1 MDVEDIRAV
10 VAIGKCENK
19 NKLELDFGTTYSGF
33 AYAHRANPE
42 IETNG
47 RWPGR
52 EGLPKTNTAL
62 RYEYDPETG
71 SLSIAAWGEPALV
84 QTPEKKKKANAG
96 KKEIYSVELFKLH
109 LTEMSNKPSLP
120 AGMNYKK
127 PICDYL
133 SCMNKLIKETI
144 EKTWPGMRSSQ
155 ILYVMTIPAEWK
167 ENTKVIMRE
176 CAHAAGIIETADS
189 KRLEF
194 TSEPEAAAMHCL
206 NVVEEHK
213 LKTGDSFLVV
223 DCGGGTVDLTT
234 RTINNNNKLG
244 EITERT
250 GDLCGATFI
259 DLEFL
264 KYLGKLLGFSALE
277 KVKTEHYGQLQ
288 YLIQKFFCPRV
299 KYMFDGNADTFKPI
313 DLDLEHYCP
322 ALMKY
327 VTGENKEKMEQED
340 WLIELDF
347 ESVKS
352 MFDPVV
358 AKVIKLISN
367 QLKAAE
373 SVKSPSA
380 MFLVG
385 GFSESVYLRNRIKES
400 FASKVPIIAEPRQ
413 PMGAVL
419 KGAVAYGLNMEAVET
434 RILKWSY
441 GIEVLVEWDPSEDPF
456 ERRTFEGR
464 VHRFQKLAERRTQV
478 KVDKEFSGEFKPVY
492 PDQTSASFKVYYSEN
507 SPRYCDEPGVC
518 FLGKLQIDLPDTYL
532 GINRPIEFS
541 LTFGKMELKA
551 SAHNKTTGQMYHTS
565 WTMNNFVN

>member
-1 MDVEDIRAV
+1 MDIEDIRSV
-10 VAIGKCENK
+10 VAIGKLWYHVQFE
-19 NKLELDFGTTYSGF
+19 KLGGF
-33 AYAHRANPE
+33 AYAHKANPE

-62 RYEYDPETG
+62 RYEQDPETG
-71 SLSIAAWGEPALV
+71 SLSVAAWGEPALV
-84 QTPEKKKKANAG
+84 QTPEKKKKSGAN
-96 KKEIYSVELFKLH
+96 KIYTVELFKLH
-109 LTEMSNKPSLP
+109 LTEMSNKPFLP
-120 AGMNYKK
+120 AGMDYKK

-133 SCMNKLIKETI
+133 NCMNKLITETL
-144 EKTWPGMRSSQ
+144 EKTWPGMQSSQ

-176 CAHAAGIIETADS
+176 CAHTAGIIETVDS
-189 KRLEF
+189 NKLEF

-213 LKTGDSFLVV
+213 LNIGDSFLVV

-234 RTINNNNKLG
+234 RTINDENKLG

-264 KYLGKLLGFSALE
+264 KYLGKKIGFSALE
-277 KVKTEHYGQLQ
+277 KVKTDHYGQLQ
-288 YLIQKFFCPRV
+288 YLVQKFFCPRV
-299 KYMFDGNADTFKPI
+299 KYLFDGNQDTFKPI

-322 ALMKY
+322 SLMKY

-347 ESVKS
+347 ESVKL

-385 GFSESVYLRNRIKES
+385 GFSESVYLRNRIKKA
-400 FASKVPIIAEPRQ
+400 FANKVPIIAEPRQ
-413 PMGAVL
+413 PMGAVV
-419 KGAVAYGLNMEAVET
+419 KGAVAYGLNMGAVET

-441 GIEVLVEWDPSEDPF
+441 GIEVLVEWDPYEDPV

-492 PDQTSASFKVYYSEN
+492 SDQTSARFKVYYSEN
-507 SPRYCDEPGVC
+507 SPRYCDELDVC
-518 FLGKLQIDLPDTYL
+518 FLGKLQIDTYL

-565 WTMNNFVN
+565 WMMNNFTN